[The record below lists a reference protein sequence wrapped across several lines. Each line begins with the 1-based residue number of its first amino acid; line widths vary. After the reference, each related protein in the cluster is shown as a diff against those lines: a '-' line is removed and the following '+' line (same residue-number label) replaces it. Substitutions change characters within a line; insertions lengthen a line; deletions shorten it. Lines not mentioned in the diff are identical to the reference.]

1 MDTEFFDEAIGVT
14 GSMTE
19 LGEVMVRQMTWRG
32 QSYPVLGQGRQW
44 ADEAGRFVLVET
56 AGGAR
61 FELQLSRATLT
72 WRVRRV
78 WQALGV
84 V

>member
-1 MDTEFFDEAIGVT
+1 MDTEFFDETIGVT

-19 LGEVMVRQMTWRG
+19 LGEVMVRQMIWRG
-32 QSYPVLGQGRQW
+32 QTYPVLGQGRQW
-44 ADEAGRFVLVET
+44 ENEAGRFVLVEM

-78 WQALGV
+78 WRALGV